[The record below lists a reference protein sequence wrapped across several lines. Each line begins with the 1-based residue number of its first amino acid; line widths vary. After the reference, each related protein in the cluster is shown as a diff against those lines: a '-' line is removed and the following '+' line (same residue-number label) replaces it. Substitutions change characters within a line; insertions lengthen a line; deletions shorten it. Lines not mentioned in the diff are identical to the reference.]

1 MNRGFVWTLA
11 KALEGVGLV
20 IVLVG
25 LVLSVQTGMQ
35 DEGMKSMTFEAWGLA
50 IGGGLF
56 FVGLALERFG
66 GRGG

>member
-50 IGGGLF
+50 IGGGLV
-56 FVGLALERFG
+56 FVGLALERVG
-66 GRGG
+66 GRGE